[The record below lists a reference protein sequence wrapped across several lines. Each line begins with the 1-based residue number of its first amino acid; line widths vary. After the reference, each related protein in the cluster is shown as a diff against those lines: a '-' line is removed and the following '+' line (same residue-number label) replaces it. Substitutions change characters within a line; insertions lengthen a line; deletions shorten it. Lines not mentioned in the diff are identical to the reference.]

1 MLYSDHLLTFLS
13 VQALEWKNVADVRQ
27 IDLTKAQ
34 MLLEGSKKR
43 ETELIA
49 QLKASKFD
57 MQGESE
63 RQRLND
69 VVATLEATQ

>member
-1 MLYSDHLLTFLS
+1 
-13 VQALEWKNVADVRQ
+13 
-27 IDLTKAQ
+27 